1 MTLRRRILV
10 EKRATIVPL
19 VAAIVINVAVYAFVV
34 YPLGVKSA
42 GAATRAERAAATLKA
57 AETDLAA
64 ARALVA
70 GTSRADE
77 ELATFYGKVLPSDM
91 SSARRLTDGA
101 LPDLAR
107 KANVRF
113 AERHTEVDENAAK
126 SSGLGRMTSHVLL
139 QGEYENFRQF
149 IYDLES
155 APEFVI
161 IDDVELSQAETGKP
175 LTLTVQLSTYYRLGT
190 NGN

>member
-1 MTLRRRILV
+1 MSLGRRILV

-19 VAAIVINVAVYAFVV
+19 AAAILINVGVYAFVV

-57 AETDLAA
+57 AEADLGA
-64 ARALVA
+64 ARALIA
-70 GTSRADE
+70 GKTRADE
-77 ELATFYGKVLPSDM
+77 ELATFYGKVLPTDM
-91 SSARRLTDGA
+91 SSARRLTEA
-101 LPDLAR
+101 AVPNLAK
-107 KANVRF
+107 KANVKF
-113 AERHTEVDENAAK
+113 AERHTEVDENVSK
-126 SSGLGRMTSHVLL
+126 SSGLGRMVSHVLL

-161 IDDVELSQAETGKP
+161 IDDVTLSQSEPGKP
-175 LTLTVQLSTYYRLGT
+175 LLLTVQLSTYYRLEG

>member
-1 MTLRRRILV
+1 MTLGRRILV

-19 VAAIVINVAVYAFVV
+19 VAAILVNVAVYAFVV

-42 GAATRAERAAATLKA
+42 GAATRAERAASTLKA

-64 ARALVA
+64 ARGLVA
-70 GTSRADE
+70 GTTRADE
-77 ELATFYGKVLPSDM
+77 ES
-91 SSARRLTDGA
+91 
-101 LPDLAR
+101 
-107 KANVRF
+107 
-113 AERHTEVDENAAK
+113 K
-126 SSGLGRMTSHVLL
+126 SSGLGRMVSHVLL
-139 QGEYENFRQF
+139 QGEYENFRNF

-161 IDDVELSQAETGKP
+161 IDDIALSQAEPGKP
-175 LTLTVQLSTYYRLGT
+175 LTLTVQLSTYYRLGA

>member
-1 MTLRRRILV
+1 MTLGRRIVV
-10 EKRATIVPL
+10 EKRAAIVPL
-19 VAAIVINVAVYAFVV
+19 VAAIVINVAAYAFVV
-34 YPLGVKSA
+34 YPLGLKSA
-42 GAATRAERAAATLKA
+42 GAAARAERAAATLKA
-57 AETDLAA
+57 AEADLAA

-101 LPDLAR
+101 LPDLAK

-113 AERHTEVDENAAK
+113 AERHTEVDENASK
-126 SSGLGRMTSHVLL
+126 NSGLGRMTSHVLL
-139 QGEYENFRQF
+139 QGEYENFRRF

-161 IDDVELSQAETGKP
+161 IDDVSLSQAEPGKP
-175 LTLTVQLSTYYRLGT
+175 LTLTVQLSTYYRLEA